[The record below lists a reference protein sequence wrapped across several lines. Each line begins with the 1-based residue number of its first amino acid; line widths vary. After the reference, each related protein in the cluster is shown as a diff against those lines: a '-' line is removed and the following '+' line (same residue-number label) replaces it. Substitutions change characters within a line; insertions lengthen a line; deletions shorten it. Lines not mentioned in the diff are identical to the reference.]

1 MLCNK
6 QLNHIEK
13 SLNNKNKI
21 DDHSLNKSLFK
32 TSIVIPSAVQSLL
45 IGNKGLNIKKLQTE
59 FGVKMRLLGD
69 NWLDYPKGRTL
80 QILGDSE
87 EKVVKVR
94 KYIDEE
100 YILKKC
106 EALNIGQKF
115 LGTFED
121 EQKFVCKEILIPRIL
136 TTQSE
141 EDMAKMQKTSG
152 IVEYLY
158 RDSKQDGMRTII
170 LRGTS
175 DSIVKAEKELE
186 IMTAKIK
193 RKSNSVSSFGETI
206 VISNR
211 PPPIFSQQN
220 STNNFKPLPKFNQKL
235 INTTTNFQKQ
245 GNIQNSLSPYSP
257 PLLAKSF
264 INETK
269 NVENNDIS
277 VSAFSVQSSKHP
289 AKNFISTEYPNN
301 NDKNEPIFDSVIDI
315 DFNQHRKNE
324 YNIHRNSKFNN
335 SNKCSITS
343 EERSEAEIREL
354 RSENE
359 KLKRQVA
366 LKDRELV
373 RLNAVRSCFGCNSS
387 QRSVIFLPCA
397 HFLFCVRCADRNE
410 NCQICNREKRN
421 PFSDTSKDGNK
432 NIPKHVSPFA
442 VFDSNDSIENY
453 LNFTTT
459 TQSPDEDL
467 LSKML
472 VNDMDE
478 SVRQMEM

>member
-21 DDHSLNKSLFK
+21 DDPSLNKSLFK
-32 TSIVIPSAVQSLL
+32 TSIVIPSAVQSTL

-115 LGTFED
+115 LGTLDD

-158 RDSKQDGMRTII
+158 RDSKQVGMRTII
-170 LRGTS
+170 LRGTN
-175 DSIVKAEKELE
+175 DSIIKAEKELE

-211 PPPIFSQQN
+211 PPPAFSQQN
-220 STNNFKPLPKFNQKL
+220 PTNNFKTFPKFNQKI

-245 GNIQNSLSPYSP
+245 RNIQNSLSPYSP
-257 PLLAKSF
+257 PLL
-264 INETK
+264 TK
-269 NVENNDIS
+269 NAENNDIS

-289 AKNFISTEYPNN
+289 AKNFISPEYPNN
-301 NDKNEPIFDSVIDI
+301 IDKNEHMFDSVIDI

-324 YNIHRNSKFNN
+324 YNFHRNSKFNN

-343 EERSEAEIREL
+343 EERCEAEIREL

-397 HFLFCVRCADRNE
+397 HFLFCVKCADRNE
-410 NCQICNREKRN
+410 KCQICNVPRTKR
-421 PFSDTSKDGNK
+421 
-432 NIPKHVSPFA
+432 
-442 VFDSNDSIENY
+442 
-453 LNFTTT
+453 
-459 TQSPDEDL
+459 
-467 LSKML
+467 L
-472 VNDMDE
+472 VKYE
-478 SVRQMEM
+478 